1 MGGAVRAA
9 ALQGFHGLVRELGG
23 VPEQLMRECDLRPE
37 MLGDPESMVPLN
49 SVAKLLEDA
58 ATGLTQPTFGLLLG
72 AQQDPTMLGQLAV
85 VIQDSATLYQAL
97 CTASR
102 YLYLHSP
109 AYDFALDDYGRQL
122 PGCVSVRFDVSL
134 EGAVPQRQ
142 LIDGCL
148 SSAHRLTQLLSPIP
162 VRLKGVSLPHSPIA
176 RHADYSAHFGSPVF
190 FEQPY
195 AAMHLDREL
204 LDASMQ
210 RIKPDLRERAIAYVA
225 SREPPNARSVSGR
238 VRSALK
244 STMGANRGTKTEIA
258 GLLGLQ
264 PRTLQRRL
272 TAEGETFDGIR
283 NQVYRAATWR
293 LLRETSIPL
302 SQVAAAV
309 GLSEQSALTRV
320 VRRWFDATP
329 TEIRDGGQTSS
340 SRG

>member
-1 MGGAVRAA
+1 MAGAVRAA
-9 ALQGFHGLVRELGG
+9 ALQGFDGLVRAFGG
-23 VPEQLMRECDLRPE
+23 QPERLIRECGLRPE
-37 MLGDPESMVPLN
+37 SLRDPESMIPLN
-49 SVAKLLEDA
+49 SVAELLEEA
-58 ATGLTQPTFGLLLG
+58 ATGLAQPAFGLLLG
-72 AQQDPTMLGQLAV
+72 GQQDPTMLGQLAV
-85 VIQDSATLYQAL
+85 VIQDSATVYHAL
-97 CTASR
+97 RTASR

-122 PGCVSVRFDVSL
+122 PGCISVRFDVNL

-162 VRLKGVSLPHSPIA
+162 FRLKGVSLPHSPIA
-176 RHADYSAHFGSPVF
+176 GHADYRSHFCAQVF

-195 AAMHLDREL
+195 AALHLDREIL
-204 LDASMQ
+204 GTSMQ
-210 RIKPDLRERAIAYVA
+210 RIKPELRERAIAYVA
-225 SREPPNARSVSGR
+225 SREPANASSVSAR

-244 STMGANRGTKTEIA
+244 STMGANRGTKAEIA
-258 GLLGLQ
+258 GLLGLE

-283 NQVYRAATWR
+283 NQVYRAAAWR
-293 LLRETSIPL
+293 LLRETNIPL

-329 TEIRDGGQTSS
+329 TEIRNGQTLS